1 MQLPWSSFWIQFD
14 YYSSDS
20 CCSSNV
26 HLEYTVNTRVFSAL
40 FHMDIFPRIPR
51 SFLMEL
57 VKYSRMEC
65 NATPLDL
72 SPIAEQ
78 LDDYVP
84 CVSRIGTRHDFSQ
97 VILKVLFLAAI
108 LSSIPFSLSVM

>member
-1 MQLPWSSFWIQFD
+1 
-14 YYSSDS
+14 
-20 CCSSNV
+20 
-26 HLEYTVNTRVFSAL
+26 
-40 FHMDIFPRIPR
+40 MDIFPRIPR

-57 VKYSRMEC
+57 VKYPRMEC

>member
-1 MQLPWSSFWIQFD
+1 
-14 YYSSDS
+14 
-20 CCSSNV
+20 
-26 HLEYTVNTRVFSAL
+26 
-40 FHMDIFPRIPR
+40 MDIFPRIPR

-78 LDDYVP
+78 LDDYIP

-108 LSSIPFSLSVM
+108 LSSIRSFAISYSCYQCTKEFRECCSRFLRTVKHRF